1 MPVVASATSAL
12 VEQVSLARQAALAG
26 DYVTAATYYRGVAA
40 QITRCVC
47 GHTRQLPELCVCVW
61 TRSLRSVTLCCC
73 WSVTLKHRLLVARRH
88 VHGLGEPQLQKQ
100 WLRLRGLVQEEH
112 DVTAALQAASASG
125 RVARPQVCT
134 QRSAPLPAVCVCP
147 PLTHT

>member
-1 MPVVASATSAL
+1 MPAAASATQAL
-12 VEQVSLARQAALAG
+12 VEQVSLARAAALAG

-47 GHTRQLPELCVCVW
+47 GDTPSAFCHPLAAVSVCDFE
-61 TRSLRSVTLCCC
+61 
-73 WSVTLKHRLLVARRH
+73 RLLLACSH

-100 WLRLRGLVQEEH
+100 WLRLSGLVQEEH

-125 RVARPQVCT
+125 TVARPQV
-134 QRSAPLPAVCVCP
+134 SVPLCLQCVRP